1 MIMFISKHVPIAGAQ
16 QKCKSLMT
24 GKINLVLLITACLY
38 IYVSIIYMGSADL
51 LKISLCFCCL
61 CLDAFIK
68 YFPWIHDNSNCLI
81 VQILNLFC
89 LIFQV
94 LGLKAQNP
102 FCRGMPLSP
111 TFCWQRHHR
120 FFIFF
125 IFFLHYR
132 NKWCVLLKLGHQ
144 QSYAIIR
151 VPSALTFSSF
161 AILLSVMKVIKNQ
174 SFGTNLCF
182 HLKEV

>member
-1 MIMFISKHVPIAGAQ
+1 M
-16 QKCKSLMT
+16 
-24 GKINLVLLITACLY
+24 
-38 IYVSIIYMGSADL
+38 
-51 LKISLCFCCL
+51 
-61 CLDAFIK
+61 
-68 YFPWIHDNSNCLI
+68 
-81 VQILNLFC
+81 
-89 LIFQV
+89 

-102 FCRGMPLSP
+102 FCRGMPSCP
-111 TFCWQRHHR
+111 TFRWNRRHR
-120 FFIFF
+120 FFFF
-125 IFFLHYR
+125 DYR

-174 SFGTNLCF
+174 SFITNLCF